1 MLVRSEILSIFVIR
15 LNCKLYK
22 SGIRLIIDIIVA
34 RVLMFI
40 VDFTLINVI
49 RRRFIII
56 YANASKTSR
65 RVAVLIKG
73 ILRRI

>member
-1 MLVRSEILSIFVIR
+1 MLVRSKILSISIIK
-15 LNCKLYK
+15 LNRKPHK
-22 SGIRLIIDIIVA
+22 SGIRLIINIIVI
-34 RVLMFI
+34 RVLISI
-40 VDFTLINVI
+40 VDFTLISVI

-73 ILRRI
+73 ILKRI